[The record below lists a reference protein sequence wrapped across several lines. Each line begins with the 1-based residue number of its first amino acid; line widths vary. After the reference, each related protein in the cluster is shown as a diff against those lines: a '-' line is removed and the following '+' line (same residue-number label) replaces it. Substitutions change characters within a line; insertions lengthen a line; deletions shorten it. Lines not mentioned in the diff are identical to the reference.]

1 MPQSEAGPSAVVYA
15 TATDPSQKVRTQ
27 QTTKA
32 QQQDKAVD
40 NRAKAQQNKERAAQN
55 RAQKAHKVSFA
66 EDRAVAASNADG
78 AQPSKPT
85 NTTSASDNAA
95 KQPKKQPK
103 KDAPKAQMPRPG
115 QAPSSFKSK
124 VVIRRLPPNL
134 PEEILW
140 KAVSPWIRD
149 AKDCQ
154 ALDAS
159 TAADTPAQAG
169 SETTS
174 PAPPAST
181 AATVD
186 FKKFVAG
193 KLKTDANKQSKHARA
208 YVRFLDPQ
216 SLVQFHKAF
225 DGHIFRDSKGKESV
239 AIVEFA
245 PYQKVVLPPAA
256 SVQRGRKAKPDPK
269 QGTIEKDADYQS
281 FLERLGNAGDDV
293 KRSEGDLL
301 ASLHDPKG
309 KEKEK
314 EAKLA
319 AGKATPLLLH
329 LRAVKMA
336 KLESAAAIKKAKKM
350 EKAKAKAVAAGNTSG
365 AAAGSS
371 AAARAEEKAKAK
383 KNKKKEK
390 AKAKEKARAAPGVG
404 DGAKGEQGGAQEKP
418 LKKDKNKKRKGKA
431 ADAADTPPNAAQGST
446 AKQPSTSKVSKK
458 PDTKPGVVAAAAGA
472 PGKTTDPQG
481 GGGGGESKAKAKNK
495 PPRKNG
501 AAKDK
506 EKSATTSNT
515 GAPAQPAK
523 VQILK
528 RD

>member
-1 MPQSEAGPSAVVYA
+1 MPQSEAGPSAVA
-15 TATDPSQKVRTQ
+15 SANAADPSQKVRTQ
-27 QTTKA
+27 QTNKA

-55 RAQKAHKVSFA
+55 RAQKAQKVSFA
-66 EDRAVAASNADG
+66 EDGAIAASSADG

-85 NTTSASDNAA
+85 NTTSTSDNLA

-103 KDAPKAQMPRPG
+103 KDAPKAQTPRPG
-115 QAPSSFKSK
+115 QASSSFKSK

-134 PEEILW
+134 PEEIFW

-149 AKDCQ
+149 ANDSQ

-159 TAADTPAQAG
+159 AAAHTPAQAG

-174 PAPPAST
+174 STPKAST

-193 KLKTDANKQSKHARA
+193 KLKTDANKQNKHARA

-225 DGHIFRDSKGKESV
+225 DGHIFRDSKGKETV

-245 PYQKVVLPPAA
+245 PYQKVVLPQVA
-256 SVQRGRKAKPDPK
+256 SGQRGRKAKPDPK

-281 FLERLGNAGDDV
+281 FLERLNNAGDDV

-350 EKAKAKAVAAGNTSG
+350 EKAKAKAAAAGKTSG
-365 AAAGSS
+365 AVKGDAGDAAGTS

-383 KNKKKEK
+383 KKKKKEK
-390 AKAKEKARAAPGVG
+390 AKAKEKARVASAAG
-404 DGAKGEQGGAQEKP
+404 DGVKTEQGGAQEKP
-418 LKKDKNKKRKGKA
+418 TKKEKSKKRKGKA
-431 ADAADTPPNAAQGST
+431 AVAAETPPEPVQGAT

-458 PDTKPGVVAAAAGA
+458 LDTKPVAADATSKPSDA
-472 PGKTTDPQG
+472 Q
-481 GGGGGESKAKAKNK
+481 GGGESKAKAKNK
-495 PPRKNG
+495 PPRKKG

-515 GAPAQPAK
+515 SAPVQPAN

-528 RD
+528 RE